1 MKQEI
6 MGFVPA
12 AATKPDV
19 SVSSLSNKEEAKQKK
34 RTKKEKPKPSLERWH
49 GKNGDLFEVDRRFT
63 LILSGL
69 ITGGTLA
76 RLGPGCIATWLVM
89 RTHTRWT
96 TGLVSMGM
104 EAIADQSG
112 QSERS
117 VKNQIKALA
126 DEGLIEIVKLEQGK
140 RGLYKMMDPLPV
152 FIPDEEDPEK
162 RVQAGCIPI
171 PFDPHNAGKTLSK
184 LEQFERT
191 GVIPPELEAE
201 GITFQMNLN
210 LTVIK
215 NEAGGNVV
223 INYHGD
229 TAAAAAFGSADT
241 DGRKV
246 WNNWRRRQEQIQ
258 SDYNAV
264 LALPEGPG
272 KLAAIRVI
280 RAELDK
286 LEQELQMDASLDEAD
301 AIDVV

>member
-12 AATKPDV
+12 SIV
-19 SVSSLSNKEEAKQKK
+19 SKKEEPKK
-34 RTKKEKPKPSLERWH
+34 KKKTKREKPKPSLERWR
-49 GKNGDLFEVDRRFT
+49 GKSGDLFEVDRRFT

-126 DEGLIEIVKLEQGK
+126 NEGLIEIVKLEQGK

-152 FIPDEEDPEK
+152 FIPDETDPEK
-162 RVQAGCIPI
+162 RIQAGCIPI
-171 PFDPHNAGKTLSK
+171 PFDPQNAGNTLAK
-184 LEQFERT
+184 LAHFERT
-191 GVIPPELEAE
+191 GIIPPELEAQ

-223 INYHGD
+223 INYGNSSSF
-229 TAAAAAFGSADT
+229 ASAD
-241 DGRKV
+241 GRQV
-246 WNNWRRRQEQIQ
+246 WNNWRKRQEQIQ

-286 LEQELQMDASLDEAD
+286 MEQELQMDESLDKDE
-301 AIDVV
+301 AIDMV